1 MHRFA
6 LLSVDVALIAISTLM
21 AIALC
26 SPQASSDLVGTYLLF
41 TMAVAVPALL
51 IFGLNRTVWRFTSL
65 NDCLPILAVAIWIVA
80 LATAAVFSFDDVQ
93 AIPLSLPVMHGL
105 LILCLLVGVRAAM
118 RLRHS
123 LRRRARLARE
133 LLARD
138 GRQSVLLVGLSPVAD
153 LFLRCAAENAHER
166 IHVAGILSDA
176 ERHHGRLLHSCRIL
190 GRPEA
195 VEDVF
200 HDLSVHGVR
209 IDCIVLATPLDQL
222 SAASQ
227 RSLAHL
233 EKSHGIRV
241 DHLSAQ
247 YGLGDL
253 TSTVPAT
260 VDDVSSAQINTP
272 PVPVSG
278 GGNLA
283 PSSYLRWKRLIDA
296 SVALIGII
304 CLAPAMVVIGIIV
317 MLDVGYPLI
326 FWQQRPGALGK
337 PIRILKFRTMGR
349 ARDQNGRALTDAERV
364 SKIGTLLRRLRLDE
378 LPQVYNV
385 LLGHMSLVGP
395 RPLLP
400 VDQPSSSAARLQLRP
415 GLTGWAQIKGGRHL
429 SIEDKT
435 ALDLWYIRN
444 ASFALDMLILLNTAR
459 TILFGERV
467 DHRAIAQAW
476 RDLRP

>member
-1 MHRFA
+1 MHRFV
-6 LLSVDVALIAISTLM
+6 LLSVDVALIAASTLM
-21 AIALC
+21 AIGLC
-26 SPQASSDLVGTYLLF
+26 SPQASTVVSAGTYLSF
-41 TMAVAVPALL
+41 AIAVAVPALMV
-51 IFGLNRTVWRFTSL
+51 FGLHRTVWRFTSL

-105 LILCLLVGVRAAM
+105 LILCLLVGVRGAM

-123 LRRRARLARE
+123 LRRRARLART
-133 LLARD
+133 LARD
-138 GRQSVLLVGLSPVAD
+138 RRQSVLLVGLSPIAD

-176 ERHHGRLLHSCRIL
+176 ERHHGRLLRSFKIL

-200 HDLSVHGVR
+200 YDLSVHGVR
-209 IDCIVLATPLDQL
+209 IERIVLATPFDEL
-222 SAASQ
+222 SADSQ

-233 EKSHGIRV
+233 EKSQGIRV

-247 YGLGDL
+247 YGLSEL
-253 TSTVPAT
+253 TPNVAAAIDDVSPEQANISTVP
-260 VDDVSSAQINTP
+260 
-272 PVPVSG
+272 VPFG
-278 GGNLA
+278 ANPA

-296 SVALIGII
+296 TLAVVGIF
-304 CLAPAMVVIGIIV
+304 CLAPLMLIIGIIV
-317 MLDVGYPLI
+317 MLDIGYPLI

-349 ARDQNGRALTDAERV
+349 ARDQNGRALTDEERV
-364 SKIGTLLRRLRLDE
+364 SKIGDLLRRLRLDE

-400 VDQPSSSAARLQLRP
+400 VDQPSFSSARLQLRP

-429 SIEDKT
+429 SIEDKA

-459 TILFGERV
+459 TVLFGERV

-476 RDLRP
+476 HDLRS